1 MLDVVELLAR
11 SGNARLRFSDIVRE
25 LDVTQATAHAILK
38 TLCDRGWASRDPVAK
53 TFTLGPALAVVAART
68 DTARPLAHAARSAA
82 LRLSREVGYAG
93 SVVERFGDSLVVTA
107 FEGDP
112 ATQPAGIPG
121 DRIPYAPPFGVALAA
136 WDTEEEQRAWIRRGA
151 GNNADRT
158 LRLER
163 VLQHTRERGFDV
175 DWTTP
180 ALAQA
185 VQVVGT
191 LDSDQMPTPVRHI
204 VDQLLVEFTTIGFL
218 SDDNPGRRKQ
228 PVVTIAAP
236 IFDHRG
242 HAALM
247 VAVHPL
253 CPLNARQ
260 IRIIGKQL
268 NEETTAITE
277 SQQRS
282 VARDK
287 LKQPWRIT
295 TLWTISPAS
304 SSARGRMIW
313 PGGPGHC
320 SNATCWTASPAPSA
334 HWTVSSSRRSASKPS
349 SSAVARRPPS
359 SAVAG
364 HRWIRPHFSTRCW
377 CATPICSTPF

>member
-1 MLDVVELLAR
+1 MLDIVELLAR
-11 SGNARLRFSDIVRE
+11 SAHARLRFSDIVRE
-25 LDVTQATAHAILK
+25 LDLTQATAHAILK

-82 LRLSREVGYAG
+82 LRLAREVGYAG

-136 WDTEEEQRAWIRRGA
+136 WDTEEEQRAWVRRGA
-151 GNNADRT
+151 GDNTDRIR
-158 LRLER
+158 RLER
-163 VLQHTRERGFDV
+163 VLEHTRQRGYDV

-191 LDSDQMPTPVRHI
+191 LDSHEMPTPVRHI
-204 VDQLLVEFTTIGFL
+204 LDQLLLEFSTIGFL

-236 IFDHRG
+236 VFDHHGR
-242 HAALM
+242 AALM
-247 VAVHPL
+247 LAVHPL
-253 CPLNARQ
+253 CPLSARQ
-260 IRIIGKQL
+260 IRVIGDKL
-268 NEETTAITE
+268 TGETAAIAK
-277 SQQRS
+277 SQQ
-282 VARDK
+282 
-287 LKQPWRIT
+287 P
-295 TLWTISPAS
+295 
-304 SSARGRMIW
+304 
-313 PGGPGHC
+313 
-320 SNATCWTASPAPSA
+320 TAN
-334 HWTVSSSRRSASKPS
+334 R
-349 SSAVARRPPS
+349 AV
-359 SAVAG
+359 
-364 HRWIRPHFSTRCW
+364 
-377 CATPICSTPF
+377 